1 MTENGSRIVDA
12 RNGDYF
18 LLPRFVMR
26 SSGYSTK
33 RTQETTTSAHA
44 RTGEKRWD
52 TMNTSRRK
60 EHLKLANAIH
70 KNVGIGILR
79 SRDILSQ
86 NSHSLFKQEE
96 LDQEV
101 LTRFD
106 ALLALQLGI
115 ARIHDIQ
122 DGKEKQKP
130 RKACRS

>member
-60 EHLKLANAIH
+60 EHLKLANATH

-79 SRDILSQ
+79 SRDVLSQ
-86 NSHSLFKQEE
+86 NPQSLFKQEE
-96 LDQEV
+96 LDQ
-101 LTRFD
+101 
-106 ALLALQLGI
+106 
-115 ARIHDIQ
+115 
-122 DGKEKQKP
+122 
-130 RKACRS
+130 